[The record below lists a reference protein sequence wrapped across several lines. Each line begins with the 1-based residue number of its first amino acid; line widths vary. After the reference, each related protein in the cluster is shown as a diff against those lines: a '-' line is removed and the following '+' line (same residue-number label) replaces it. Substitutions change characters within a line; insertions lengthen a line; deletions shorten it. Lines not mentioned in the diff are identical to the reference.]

1 MSKNNKLLFSR
12 MIIIITYLVLIVYY
26 VCALFNVRE
35 GIAYLIIFPL
45 VLVVY
50 ILFIIFFERQCEKEK
65 DIKHS

>member
-12 MIIIITYLVLIVYY
+12 MIIIITCLVLIVYY
-26 VCALFNVRE
+26 VCALLNVRE

-50 ILFIIFFERQCEKEK
+50 ILFIILFERQCAKEK
-65 DIKHS
+65 DSSDS